1 MATKYRENLNN
12 TCTILLFVCI
22 IYVSFLGKNNL
33 GVNNMDVI
41 IVFLIAMGILGA
53 IVYMSSIAV
62 YLFLVLLDWMRSKVG
77 YNEKI

>member
-1 MATKYRENLNN
+1 
-12 TCTILLFVCI
+12 
-22 IYVSFLGKNNL
+22 
-33 GVNNMDVI
+33 MDVI